1 MNDGKIFYIERR
13 MYLGKIFTYKPKA
26 IQNSI
31 LNLKSAFDSLCLDE
45 KEQAINKSRHN
56 FKLFGGQ

>member
-1 MNDGKIFYIERR
+1 MTEKFSISRDECILK
-13 MYLGKIFTYKPKA
+13 KPKA

>member
-1 MNDGKIFYIERR
+1 
-13 MYLGKIFTYKPKA
+13 MYLEKIFTYKTK
-26 IQNSI
+26 SY
-31 LNLKSAFDSLCLDE
+31 SAFDSLCLDE